1 MKTSVK
7 NLALILSVLL
17 LLLCSCQT
25 GTLSKQFESHPG
37 EKQDFTEPKEGIAAN
52 STKDTIGNNAPG
64 ESIDL
69 TVKIETFDP
78 LSFEKTI
85 ETGSAA
91 DFAEIYSD
99 ISDLECASDNV
110 VYGEVESVAYWDLSG
125 SANTVYSFRI
135 LETIKGDLPENAVIS
150 VITPGGYCRLQSVI
164 NVFGGG
170 KFQNY
175 TQEEINQ
182 TIIHRFFA
190 GVIEEP
196 KTGEKYILY
205 LTSPTKD
212 ENPFP
217 DGLYCEKGA
226 FMGRLIEQN
235 DGSFMRVTPQ
245 DEPDFYGTSKVA
257 YSREELLS

>member
-1 MKTSVK
+1 MLSLSAVLEITEIIFGDIGWIAPPPGLIRL
-7 NLALILSVLL
+7 LA
-17 LLLCSCQT
+17 T
-25 GTLSKQFESHPG
+25 RGM
-37 EKQDFTEPKEGIAAN
+37 
-52 STKDTIGNNAPG
+52 
-64 ESIDL
+64 
-69 TVKIETFDP
+69 
-78 LSFEKTI
+78 
-85 ETGSAA
+85 TGS
-91 DFAEIYSD
+91 
-99 ISDLECASDNV
+99 
-110 VYGEVESVAYWDLSG
+110 
-125 SANTVYSFRI
+125 I